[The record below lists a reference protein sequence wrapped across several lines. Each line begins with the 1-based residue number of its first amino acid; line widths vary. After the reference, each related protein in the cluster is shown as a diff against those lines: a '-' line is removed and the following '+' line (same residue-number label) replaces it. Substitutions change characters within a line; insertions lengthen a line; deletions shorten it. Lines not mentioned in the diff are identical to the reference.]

1 MVERKA
7 TERCARKLI
16 RNKAKVEREARMGKD
31 ARMEVVSELGKQAL
45 RMELEVGR

>member
-1 MVERKA
+1 MDWEKELGKELVKEVGK
-7 TERCARKLI
+7 EL
-16 RNKAKVEREARMGKD
+16 GKD